1 MPDLSLHAHQDAI
14 PVDRERLHAVLM
26 AALPLVIEHPGA
38 RASALAGLDEIE
50 VSLVDDAAIAAV
62 HDAFLGD
69 PEPTD
74 VITFAHGEILLSAE
88 TAARRAPEFGHGTD
102 RECAL
107 YGIHGLLHLHGWEDA
122 DPEER
127 AAMTRCQETILAR
140 VWPEG
145 SA

>member
-1 MPDLSLHAHQDAI
+1 MADLSLHAHQETIA
-14 PVDRERLHAVLM
+14 VDLERLHAVLT
-26 AALPLVIEHPGA
+26 AALPLVMEQPGA
-38 RASALAGLDEIE
+38 RPSALAGLDEIE
-50 VSLVDDAAIAAV
+50 VSVLDDAAIAAV
-62 HDAFLGD
+62 HDSFLGD

-127 AAMTRCQETILAR
+127 VAMARCQETILGR
-140 VWPEG
+140 VWPKA
-145 SA
+145 ST